1 MSSVWVCFPSK
12 RPPEV
17 VNSVLQAWHDMGYS
31 SCVQRDMQDSGVKAT
46 EVQRW
51 AQPYPGWGAS
61 MNILAREIFGS
72 YPQCDWVVAASD
84 DIYPD
89 PNVRAEEIA
98 QQCSGRFYNTVELT
112 YPPAKPKWSHIP
124 FDVAAPGGSGSN
136 APSWKYWSTFGV
148 VQPIGDLKAWPASR
162 IDRICGSPWL
172 GREFC
177 RRMYQG
183 NGPFWPEYRHMH
195 DDEEL
200 FEVSKKLGVLW
211 QREDL
216 THRHEHW
223 GRKSLA
229 QRSDIPEFLREANS
243 QENWKRTQT
252 LFNQRKAAG
261 FPGHEPIA

>member
-1 MSSVWVCFPSK
+1 MSVWVCSPSK

-17 VNSVLQAWHDMGYS
+17 VNKVLQAWHDMGYS
-31 SCVQRDMQDSGVKAT
+31 SVVMRDSCDPVVAAT
-46 EVQRW
+46 VRVVTTKYE
-51 AQPYPGWGAS
+51 GWGAS
-61 MNILAREIFGS
+61 MNFLARQVFAMDKA
-72 YPQCDWVVAASD
+72 CDWVVAASD

-98 QQCSGRFYNTVELT
+98 RQCDEHFFQSAVVRDAY
-112 YPPAKPKWSHIP
+112 
-124 FDVAAPGGSGSN
+124 DVHP
-136 APSWKYWSTFGV
+136 TFGV
-148 VQPIGDLKAWPASR
+148 MQPTGDLKAWPASR

-183 NGPFWPEYRHMH
+183 NGPFWPEYRHMF

-216 THRHEHW
+216 THKHEHW

>member
-1 MSSVWVCFPSK
+1 MSVWVCFPSK

-17 VNSVLQAWHDMGYS
+17 VNKVLQAWHDMGYRSAVMRDGGDS
-31 SCVQRDMQDSGVKAT
+31 SVHAHWQHFIDG
-46 EVQRW
+46 
-51 AQPYPGWGAS
+51 YLGWGGS
-61 MNILAREIFGS
+61 MNLLQRQAFGCD
-72 YPQCDWVVAASD
+72 PQCNWVVAASD

-98 QQCSGRFYNTVELT
+98 QQCDEHFFQSAVVRDAY
-112 YPPAKPKWSHIP
+112 
-124 FDVAAPGGSGSN
+124 DVHP
-136 APSWKYWSTFGV
+136 TFGV
-148 VQPIGDLKAWPASR
+148 MQPIGDLKAWPASR

>member
-1 MSSVWVCFPSK
+1 MRSGLGAQMSVWVYFPSK

-17 VNSVLQAWHDMGYS
+17 VNKVLQAWHDMGYPS
-31 SCVQRDMQDSGVKAT
+31 VVMRDSCDPVVAAT
-46 EVQRW
+46 VRVVTTKYE
-51 AQPYPGWGAS
+51 GWGAS
-61 MNILAREIFGS
+61 MNFLARQVFAMDKA
-72 YPQCDWVVAASD
+72 CDWVVAASD

-98 QQCSGRFYNTVELT
+98 QQCSEYFGATPRKCNIDLPGVKPLAVGLW
-112 YPPAKPKWSHIP
+112 PAKE
-124 FDVAAPGGSGSN
+124 
-136 APSWKYWSTFGV
+136 YETFGV
-148 VQPIGDLKAWPASR
+148 MQPIGDLKAWPASR

-183 NGPFWPEYRHMH
+183 NGPFWPEYRHMF

-200 FEVSKKLGVLW
+200 FEVSKKMGVLW